1 MERDRPLN
9 MVRER
14 EREEQQRRRLIGYLR
29 IVFVILLCV
38 VVALGVVSES
48 TESASGVQLSDYWWL
63 LAGGTALFFFAV
75 TGLDV
80 LTNRKKL
87 SAVSAIIFG
96 AFAGLILTILL
107 GLLIDFFVN
116 VFFLDVGTDPE
127 TQNLVNRSALLLKVM
142 LGLGLS
148 YLGASTILQTQDDF
162 RLVIPYVEFAKQ
174 IRGTK
179 PFILDTSALI
189 DGRILD
195 IAEVGLIQVPLVVP
209 RFVIDELQAL
219 SDSADKL
226 KRARG
231 RRGLDILSKLQKN
244 PRMDIT
250 IDSTIVPG
258 KDVDQMLVELGKAMP
273 ATIMTT
279 DAGLVRV
286 ASIQGVGSMNI
297 HDLANALK
305 PSVIPGEP
313 LMVNIIKPGEQAGQ
327 GVGYLEDGTMIVA
340 ENGAEAIGHEVQL
353 IVTSTMQTSAGR
365 LIFGRINMDSSAESG
380 EYATRRSSEESSQ
393 NHPHVSRV
401 KRDPKSTE
409 RK

>member
-1 MERDRPLN
+1 MDSERPVTMIRERDR
-9 MVRER
+9 
-14 EREEQQRRRLIGYLR
+14 EELQRNRLIGYLR
-29 IVFVILLCV
+29 IVFVILLSV
-38 VVALGVVSES
+38 IVALGIVSES
-48 TESASGVQLSDYWWL
+48 TETTSGVQLSNYWWL
-63 LAGGTALFFFAV
+63 LAGGTAIFFFIV
-75 TGLDV
+75 TGLDI

-87 SAVSAIIFG
+87 SAVSAILFG

-116 VFFLDVGTDPE
+116 VFYLDPGMSAE
-127 TQNLVNRSALLLKVM
+127 QQALVARVSLLVKVI

-179 PFILDTSALI
+179 PFIIDTSALI

-195 IAEVGLIQVPLVVP
+195 ISEVGLIQVPLVVP
-209 RFVIDELQAL
+209 RFVIDELQTL
-219 SDSADKL
+219 SDSGDKL

-231 RRGLDILSKLQKN
+231 RRGLDILGKLQKN

-250 IDSTIVPG
+250 IDATMVAG
-258 KDVDQMLVELGKAMP
+258 KDVDQMLVELGKMMP
-273 ATIMTT
+273 GTIMTT

-313 LMVNIIKPGEQAGQ
+313 LNVNLIKAGEQPGQ

-340 ENGAEAIGHEVQL
+340 ENGAEYIGQEVQL

-365 LIFGRINMDSSAESG
+365 LIFGRVTTEPGSGESG
-380 EYATRRSSEESSQ
+380 EFKTRRQAEAAEQ
-393 NHPHVSRV
+393 PNYGKN
-401 KRDPKSTE
+401 KRND
-409 RK
+409 R

>member
-1 MERDRPLN
+1 MENEAPVTMIRERDRE
-9 MVRER
+9 ER
-14 EREEQQRRRLIGYLR
+14 QRNRLIGYLR
-29 IVFVILLCV
+29 IVFVILLSV
-38 VVALGVVSES
+38 IVALGIVSES
-48 TESASGVQLSDYWWL
+48 TETTSGVQLSNYWWL
-63 LAGGTALFFFAV
+63 LAGGTAIFFFVV
-75 TGLDV
+75 TGLDI

-87 SAVSAIIFG
+87 SAVSAILFG

-116 VFFLDVGTDPE
+116 VFYLDSGTPLE
-127 TQNLVNRSALLLKVM
+127 QQAFVERVSLLVKVI

-195 IAEVGLIQVPLVVP
+195 ISEVGLIQVPLVVP
-209 RFVIDELQAL
+209 RFVIDELQTL
-219 SDSADKL
+219 SDSGDKL

-231 RRGLDILSKLQKN
+231 RRGLDILGKLQKN

-250 IDSTIVPG
+250 IDATLVAG
-258 KDVDQMLVELGKAMP
+258 KDVDQMLVELGKLMP
-273 ATIMTT
+273 GTIMTT

-286 ASIQGVGSMNI
+286 ASIQGVGSMNV

-313 LMVNIIKPGEQAGQ
+313 LAVHIIKPGEQPGQ

-340 ENGAEAIGHEVQL
+340 ENGADAIGKEVQL
-353 IVTSTMQTSAGR
+353 TVTSTMQTSAGR
-365 LIFGRINMDSSAESG
+365 LIFGRIAEDNGLDDSG
-380 EYATRRSSEESSQ
+380 EYAGKRPDDSGQHQSPGGRTKRGGRS
-393 NHPHVSRV
+393 
-401 KRDPKSTE
+401 
-409 RK
+409 

>member
-1 MERDRPLN
+1 MDSERPVTMNRERDR
-9 MVRER
+9 
-14 EREEQQRRRLIGYLR
+14 EEMQRDRLIGYLR
-29 IVFVILLCV
+29 IVFVILLSV
-38 VVALGVVSES
+38 VVALGIVSES
-48 TESASGVQLSDYWWL
+48 TETSSGIQLSNYWWL
-63 LAGGTALFFFAV
+63 LAGGTAIFFFIV
-75 TGLDV
+75 TGLDI

-87 SAVSAIIFG
+87 SAVSAILFG

-116 VFFLDVGTDPE
+116 VFYLDSGTPSE
-127 TQNLVNRSALLLKVM
+127 QQAFVARVSLLVKVI

-195 IAEVGLIQVPLVVP
+195 ISEVGLLQVPLVVP
-209 RFVIDELQAL
+209 RFVIDELQTL
-219 SDSADKL
+219 SDSGDKL

-231 RRGLDILSKLQKN
+231 RRGLDILGKLQKN

-250 IDSTIVPG
+250 IDATIVPG
-258 KDVDQMLVELGKAMP
+258 KDVDQMLVELGKLMP
-273 ATIMTT
+273 GSIMTT

-286 ASIQGVGSMNI
+286 ASIQGVASMNI

-313 LMVNIIKPGEQAGQ
+313 LSVHLIKPGEQQGQ

-340 ENGAEAIGHEVQL
+340 ENGADFIGREVQL

-365 LIFGRINMDSSAESG
+365 LIFGRVNNEPGAGDSG
-380 EYATRRSSEESSQ
+380 EFRTRRSDEETEPAPPPQSK
-393 NHPHVSRV
+393 P
-401 KRDPKSTE
+401 KRGG
-409 RK
+409 R

>member
-1 MERDRPLN
+1 MDSEAPINMIRERD
-9 MVRER
+9 
-14 EREEQQRRRLIGYLR
+14 REEQQRNRLIGYLR
-29 IVFVILLCV
+29 VVFVILLSV
-38 VVALGVVSES
+38 IVALGIVSES
-48 TESASGVQLSDYWWL
+48 TETTSGVQLSDYWWL
-63 LAGGTALFFFAV
+63 LAGGTMIFFFII
-75 TGLDV
+75 TGLDI

-87 SAVSAIIFG
+87 SAVSAILFG

-107 GLLIDFFVN
+107 SFLIDFIVEVFYLEPGVDAEKEAFVDR
-116 VFFLDVGTDPE
+116 VTL
-127 TQNLVNRSALLLKVM
+127 LVKVIF
-142 LGLGLS
+142 GLGLS

-209 RFVIDELQAL
+209 RFVIEELQTL
-219 SDSADKL
+219 SDSGDKL

-231 RRGLDILSKLQKN
+231 RRGLDILGKLQKN

-250 IDSTIVPG
+250 IDPTIVAG
-258 KDVDQMLVELGKAMP
+258 KDVDQMLVELGKLMP
-273 ATIMTT
+273 GTIMTT

-313 LMVNIIKPGEQAGQ
+313 ILVHIIKPGEQQGQ

-340 ENGAEAIGHEVQL
+340 ENGANCIGKEVQL
-353 IVTSTMQTSAGR
+353 TVTSTMQTSAGR
-365 LIFGRINMDSSAESG
+365 LIFGRVSDDASGESG
-380 EYATRRSSEESSQ
+380 EFSTRRSADSGQHQLPSAK
-393 NHPHVSRV
+393 SR
-401 KRDPKSTE
+401 RND
-409 RK
+409 R

>member
-1 MERDRPLN
+1 MDSERPVTMIRERDR
-9 MVRER
+9 
-14 EREEQQRRRLIGYLR
+14 EEMQRNRLVGYLR
-29 IVFVILLCV
+29 VVFVILLSV
-38 VVALGVVSES
+38 IVALGVVSES
-48 TESASGVQLSDYWWL
+48 TETSSGIQLSNYWWL
-63 LAGGTALFFFAV
+63 LAGGTAIFFFVV
-75 TGLDV
+75 TGLDI

-87 SAVSAIIFG
+87 SAVSAILFG

-107 GLLIDFFVN
+107 GLLIDFFVQ
-116 VFFLDVGTDPE
+116 VFYLEPGMPDEQKAFVDRVVL
-127 TQNLVNRSALLLKVM
+127 LVKVI

-195 IAEVGLIQVPLVVP
+195 ISEVGLLQVPLVVP
-209 RFVIDELQAL
+209 RFVIDELQTL
-219 SDSADKL
+219 SDSGDKL

-231 RRGLDILSKLQKN
+231 RRGLDILGKLQKN

-250 IDSTIVPG
+250 IDATIVPG
-258 KDVDQMLVELGKAMP
+258 KDVDQMLVELGKLMP
-273 ATIMTT
+273 GSIMTT

-286 ASIQGVGSMNI
+286 ASIQVVASMNI

-313 LMVNIIKPGEQAGQ
+313 LSVHLLKPGEQQGQ

-340 ENGAEAIGHEVQL
+340 ENGSDFIGQEVQL

-365 LIFGRINMDSSAESG
+365 LIFGRVNTEPGAGDSG
-380 EYATRRSSEESSQ
+380 EFKTRRSVEAEQ
-393 NHPHVSRV
+393 AQLPQGKN
-401 KRDPKSTE
+401 KRGG
-409 RK
+409 R

>member
-1 MERDRPLN
+1 MENERPVN
-9 MVRER
+9 MIRER
-14 EREEQQRRRLIGYLR
+14 EREEIQRKRLIGYLR
-29 IVFVILLCV
+29 IVFVILLSV
-38 VVALGVVSES
+38 IVALGIVSES
-48 TESASGVQLSDYWWL
+48 TETTSGVQLSNYWWL
-63 LAGGTALFFFAV
+63 LAAGTAMFFFV
-75 TGLDV
+75 ITGLDV

-87 SAVSAIIFG
+87 SAVSAILFG

-116 VFFLDVGTDPE
+116 VFYLESGAADDKKDFVARVSL
-127 TQNLVNRSALLLKVM
+127 LVKVI

-195 IAEVGLIQVPLVVP
+195 ISEVGLIQVPMVVP
-209 RFVIDELQAL
+209 RFVIDELQTL
-219 SDSADKL
+219 SDSGDKL

-231 RRGLDILSKLQKN
+231 RRGLDILGKLQKN

-250 IDSTIVPG
+250 IDSTLVPG
-258 KDVDQMLVELGKAMP
+258 KDVDQMLVELGRAMP
-273 ATIMTT
+273 GTIMTT

-286 ASIQGVGSMNI
+286 ASIQGVASLNI

-313 LMVNIIKPGEQAGQ
+313 LMVNLIKPGEQQGQ

-340 ENGAEAIGHEVQL
+340 ENGSDFIGQEVQL

-365 LIFGRINMDSSAESG
+365 LIFGRVSNEQGSGDSG
-380 EYATRRSSEESSQ
+380 EFPSKHADDSGQHHLPPGRS
-393 NHPHVSRV
+393 
-401 KRDPKSTE
+401 KRGG
-409 RK
+409 R

>member
-1 MERDRPLN
+1 MDSERPVTMSRERD
-9 MVRER
+9 
-14 EREEQQRRRLIGYLR
+14 REEQQRNRLIGYLR
-29 IVFVILLCV
+29 IVFVILLSV
-38 VVALGVVSES
+38 IVSLGIVTES
-48 TESASGVQLSDYWWL
+48 TESASGVQLSNYWWL
-63 LAGGTALFFFAV
+63 LAGGTAIFFLVV
-75 TGLDV
+75 TGLDI

-87 SAVSAIIFG
+87 SAVSAILFG

-107 GLLIDFFVN
+107 GLLIDFFVQ
-116 VFFLDVGTDPE
+116 VFYLEPGTPDE
-127 TQNLVNRSALLLKVM
+127 QKAFVQRVVLLVKVII
-142 LGLGLS
+142 GLGLS

-195 IAEVGLIQVPLVVP
+195 ISEVGLLQVPLVVP
-209 RFVIDELQAL
+209 RFVIDELQTL
-219 SDSADKL
+219 SDSGDKL

-231 RRGLDILSKLQKN
+231 RRGLDILGKLQKN

-250 IDSTIVPG
+250 IDATIVPG
-258 KDVDQMLVELGKAMP
+258 KDVDQMLVELGKLMP
-273 ATIMTT
+273 GSIMTT

-286 ASIQGVGSMNI
+286 ASIQGVASMNI

-313 LMVNIIKPGEQAGQ
+313 LSVHLIKPGEQQGQ

-340 ENGAEAIGHEVQL
+340 ENGSDFIGQEVQL

-365 LIFGRINMDSSAESG
+365 LIFGRVNGEPGAGDSG
-380 EYATRRSSEESSQ
+380 EFKTRRSVEAEQ
-393 NHPHVSRV
+393 TQLPQGKT
-401 KRDPKSTE
+401 KRGG
-409 RK
+409 R

>member
-1 MERDRPLN
+1 MN

-14 EREEQQRRRLIGYLR
+14 EREELQRSRLIGYLR
-29 IVFVILLCV
+29 IVFVILLSV
-38 VVALGVVSES
+38 VVALGIVSES
-48 TESASGVQLSDYWWL
+48 TETTSGVQLSDYWWL
-63 LAGGTALFFFAV
+63 LAAGTAMFFFAV
-75 TGLDV
+75 TGLDI

-87 SAVSAIIFG
+87 SAVSAILFG
-96 AFAGLILTILL
+96 AFAGLILTILI

-116 VFFLDVGTDPE
+116 VFYIDPGMSAEQQALVGRVSL
-127 TQNLVNRSALLLKVM
+127 LVKVI

-209 RFVIDELQAL
+209 RFVIEELQTL
-219 SDSADKL
+219 GDSGDKL

-231 RRGLDILSKLQKN
+231 RRGLDILGKLQKN

-250 IDSTIVPG
+250 IDSTMVAG

-273 ATIMTT
+273 GTIMTT

-286 ASIQGVGSMNI
+286 ASIQGVGSLNI

-313 LMVNIIKPGEQAGQ
+313 LMVHLIKAGEQPGQ

-340 ENGAEAIGHEVQL
+340 ENGADSIGKEVQL

-365 LIFGRINMDSSAESG
+365 LIFGRVSNSDHEPGESG
-380 EYATRRSSEESSQ
+380 DSGQ
-393 NHPHVSRV
+393 HPAQQSAAQGRF
-401 KRDPKSTE
+401 KKYPKSSDKPATDS
-409 RK
+409 R

>member
-1 MERDRPLN
+1 MDSEAPVNMMRERDRE
-9 MVRER
+9 ER
-14 EREEQQRRRLIGYLR
+14 QRTRLIGYLR
-29 IVFVILLCV
+29 IVFVILLSV
-38 VVALGVVSES
+38 IVALGIVTES

-63 LAGGTALFFFAV
+63 LAGGTVIFFFVV
-75 TGLDV
+75 TGLDI

-87 SAVSAIIFG
+87 SAVSAILFG

-107 GLLIDFFVN
+107 GFLIDFFVE
-116 VFFLDVGTDPE
+116 VFYVERGMPE
-127 TQNLVNRSALLLKVM
+127 EKRAFVDRMVLMVKVVI
-142 LGLGLS
+142 GLGLS

-195 IAEVGLIQVPLVVP
+195 ISEVGLIQVPLVVP
-209 RFVIDELQAL
+209 RFVIDELQTL
-219 SDSADKL
+219 SDSGDKL

-231 RRGLDILSKLQKN
+231 RRGLDILGKLQKN

-250 IDSTIVPG
+250 IDPTIVAG
-258 KDVDQMLVELGKAMP
+258 KDVDQMLVELGKLMP
-273 ATIMTT
+273 GTIMTT

-313 LMVNIIKPGEQAGQ
+313 LMVSIIKPGEQPGQ

-340 ENGAEAIGHEVQL
+340 ENGADHIGKEVQL
-353 IVTSTMQTSAGR
+353 TVTSTMQTSAGR
-365 LIFGRINMDSSAESG
+365 LIFGRIADDHSGDSG
-380 EYATRRSSEESSQ
+380 EFATRRSAEAAQQSL
-393 NHPHVSRV
+393 PPGRSR
-401 KRDPKSTE
+401 RAD
-409 RK
+409 R